1 MNADSLNIS
10 LTDPAK
16 SFVEAEV
23 VAGGYDTA
31 SDFVASVLLDL
42 QRRKGA
48 AKLAQLIADGLNS
61 GPSIKANDE
70 FWEGVRREIQA
81 PHGGSGTP

>member
-23 VAGGYDTA
+23 IAGGYDTA

-48 AKLAQLIADGLNS
+48 AKLAQLIADGINS
-61 GPSIKANDE
+61 GPLIEATDDFWDE
-70 FWEGVRREIQA
+70 IRRETES
-81 PHGGSGTP
+81 PRS